1 MLLLLALSTLVWVV
15 QLVLLLRTMA
25 VLPRLSALPPGALQK
40 WPLVSVVVPARDD
53 GATVKD
59 ALRARMNEGYPA
71 LEVVFVDDRSTDD
84 TGAQVRELAATE
96 PRLTV
101 TRVDTLPQGW
111 LGKVHALQQGLQVAR
126 GEWILFSDA
135 DVHLAPGTL
144 QKVIAWAETENV
156 DHVCALPS
164 VQPGDLLTS
173 LSLASFF
180 RLVVLGGRMASASD
194 EKSKAFAGIG
204 AFNLFRR
211 SALERT
217 PGLEWL
223 KMEIGD
229 DAALG
234 LMLKRHG
241 ARQRVVIAQE
251 AISLQFY
258 PSYPAMARAL
268 EKNGAQ
274 LPLVP
279 MIFGLSLLVALEGGW
294 LAGLATSWWPL
305 ALGVGG
311 LAAVTGMISARWL
324 RNSVG
329 PALFPVVGT
338 VLIAAVMLRSGFL
351 AWRRGGVVWRGT
363 FYSAAAVRAGK
374 RLI

>member
-1 MLLLLALSTLVWVV
+1 MLLLLAASTLVWVL
-15 QLVLLLRTMA
+15 QLVLLLKTMA
-25 VLPRLSALPPGALQK
+25 VLPLLSALPAGTLPK
-40 WPLVSVVVPARDD
+40 WPVVSLVVPARDE

-84 TGAQVRELAATE
+84 TGAQVRELAATD

-101 TRVDTLPQGW
+101 TRVDTLPEGW
-111 LGKVHALQQGLQVAR
+111 LGKVHALQRGLQLAH

-135 DVHLAPGTL
+135 DVHLTPGTL
-144 QKVIAWAETENV
+144 QKVIAWAETEKV

-180 RLVVLGGRMASASD
+180 RVVVLGGRMSSAAD

-211 SALERT
+211 SALART

-241 ARQRVVIAQE
+241 ARQRVLIARE

-258 PSYPAMARAL
+258 PSYGAMARAL
-268 EKNGAQ
+268 EKNGA
-274 LPLVP
+274 LPLGP
-279 MIFGLSLLVALEGGW
+279 MIFGLGLLVALEGGW
-294 LAGLATSWWPL
+294 LAGLATPWWPL
-305 ALGVGG
+305 ALGAGG
-311 LAAVTGMISARWL
+311 LAALTGLISARWL
-324 RNSVG
+324 RNPIG
-329 PALFPVVGT
+329 PALFSVVGT
-338 VLIAAVMLRSGFL
+338 VLIAAVMVRSGFL

-374 RLI
+374 RLL

>member
-1 MLLLLALSTLVWVV
+1 MLVLFAVSAFFWVL
-15 QLVLLLRTMA
+15 QLVLLLKTKA
-25 VLPRLSALPPGALQK
+25 VLPLLSSLPPGRLEK
-40 WPLVSVVVPARDD
+40 WPTVSLVVPARDE
-53 GATVKD
+53 GATVKE
-59 ALRARMNEGYPA
+59 ALQGRLSEGYPA

-84 TGAQVRELAATE
+84 TGEKVRALAATE

-101 TRVDTLPQGW
+101 TRVDTLLEGW
-111 LGKVHALQQGLQVAR
+111 LGKVHALQQGLSVAR

-135 DVHLAPGTL
+135 DVHLTPGTL
-144 QKVIAWAETENV
+144 QRVIAWAEAEKV
-156 DHVCALPS
+156 DHVCAMPS

-173 LSLASFF
+173 LSLAAFF
-180 RLVVLGGRMASASD
+180 RVVVLGGRMWAVPD
-194 EKSKAFAGIG
+194 DTSKAAAGVG

-223 KMEIGD
+223 KMEIAD

-241 ARQRVVIAQE
+241 AKQRVVIARE
-251 AISLQFY
+251 AVSLQFY
-258 PSYPAMARAL
+258 PSYGVMARAL

-279 MIFGLSLLVALEGGW
+279 MLLALSLLVAIEWGW
-294 LAGLATSWWPL
+294 LAGLTTTLWPAAL
-305 ALGVGG
+305 AVGV
-311 LAAVTGMISARWL
+311 LTALTGALTARWL
-324 RNSVG
+324 GNPVA
-329 PALFPVVGT
+329 PALFSMVGT
-338 VLIAAVMLRSGFL
+338 ALIAAVLARSSFL

-363 FYSAAAVRAGK
+363 FYSTAAVRAG
-374 RLI
+374 RRML